1 MRVLY
6 SHHGMRGKDGWG
18 RTFYMAQGLADLG
31 HEVTLLTINP
41 QVSFFKTKIFVYKGV
56 KIVELPDFFP
66 AKVKSSGFAIWST
79 LFGFLYSLFHVFDL
93 TIADCGHRFTSLPC
107 KLNRKLYN
115 AVYISEW
122 WDFFGKGGYVEKK
135 SKLFKLIFG
144 KLECYNEINDKKN
157 ADAVIVLSSFMKQ
170 RAGENGI
177 DLNKVF
183 IVPGGSITKDV
194 KASYPSEL
202 FTKRSKINIAYIG
215 IDNREIDILK
225 PFIDALKDNELKNK
239 FKLVLYGSAISPI
252 KWEKLGL
259 SEISE
264 FRGWLDY
271 TKDTSSL
278 NDIDIFLQLLDDN
291 NISKAGWPNKLGDY
305 LAFGKPVI
313 LSPYGDITDFV
324 KGQKGFFVVNY
335 SKESILKSLKE
346 IETKSYE
353 DLRIMGMENRELAES
368 ISWKNRV
375 VIIEDIYNKLKKRNE
390 VI

>member
-6 SHHGMRGKDGWG
+6 SHHGMRGKNGWG

-56 KIVELPDFFP
+56 KIVELPDFFL
-66 AKVKSSGFAIWST
+66 AKVKSSGFAICST

-170 RAGENGI
+170 RAIGCGINENKI
-177 DLNKVF
+177 FV
-183 IVPGGSITKDV
+183 IPGGSIVNDIV
-194 KASYPSEL
+194 PAYPRNKSAGRTINFAFIGINDCE
-202 FTKRSKINIAYIG
+202 IENIA
-215 IDNREIDILK
+215 
-225 PFIDALKDNELKNK
+225 PFIEAIQSDNFRNRI
-239 FKLVLYGSAISPI
+239 KLVLYGS
-252 KWEKLGL
+252 KLSYENWVRYNL
-259 SEISE
+259 ANIAEY
-264 FRGWLDY
+264 RGWLDY
-271 TKDTSSL
+271 TKETSTL
-278 NDIDIFLQLLDDN
+278 NDIDIFLQLLNDN

-305 LAFGKPVI
+305 LAFGKPVM
-313 LSPYGDITDFV
+313 LAPYGDLVDFV
-324 KGQKGFFVVNY
+324 RDKRGFFIVSY
-335 SKESILKSLKE
+335 DKESIIRTLNEILKMPREKLYQMG
-346 IETKSYE
+346 IENYH
-353 DLRIMGMENRELAES
+353 LAQT
-368 ISWKNRV
+368 ISWKNRAKS
-375 VIIEDIYNKLKKRNE
+375 IEAIVNQKNKNCE
-390 VI
+390 

>member
-6 SHHGMRGKDGWG
+6 SHHGMRGKNGWG

-115 AVYISEW
+115 AIYISEW

-144 KLECYNEINDKKN
+144 KLECYNELNDKKN
-157 ADAVIVLSSFMKQ
+157 ADAVIVLSSFMKK
-170 RAGENGI
+170 RAIECGI
-177 DLNKVF
+177 NKNKIFV
-183 IVPGGSITKDV
+183 IPGGSIVNDIV
-194 KASYPSEL
+194 PAYPRNKSADRTIK
-202 FTKRSKINIAYIG
+202 FAFIG
-215 IDNREIDILK
+215 INDCEIENIT
-225 PFIDALKDNELKNK
+225 PFIEALQSDNLRSRI
-239 FKLVLYGSAISPI
+239 KLVLYGS
-252 KWEKLGL
+252 KLSYENWIRYDL
-259 SEISE
+259 ANIAEH
-264 FRGWLDY
+264 RGWLDY
-271 TKDTSSL
+271 TKDTSTL
-278 NDIDIFLQLLDDN
+278 NDIDIFLQLLNDN

-305 LAFGKPVI
+305 LAFGKPVM
-313 LSPYGDITDFV
+313 LAPYGDLVDFV
-324 KGQKGFFVVNY
+324 RDKRGFFIVSY
-335 SKESILKSLKE
+335 DKESIIKTLNEILKMP
-346 IETKSYE
+346 IEKLYQ
-353 DLRIMGMENRELAES
+353 MGIENYHLAQT
-368 ISWKNRV
+368 ISWKNRAKS
-375 VIIEDIYNKLKKRNE
+375 IEAIVNQKNRNCE
-390 VI
+390 